1 MIRYLSL
8 VVLLALAGCGAEV
21 VGTAAVGAS
30 TQIDAARQAEEMK
43 ANIQTQLDAAAQ
55 IEKQKLEQAAAA
67 VQP

>member
-1 MIRYLSL
+1 MIRHLSHI
-8 VVLLALAGCGAEV
+8 VLLALAGCGAEV

-30 TQIDAARQAEEMK
+30 TQIDAAHQAEEMK